1 MPKLSQTWECIFKPF
16 IDQYDWKE
24 IDFSSSKKDW
34 NDFDKNNKTIAFNI
48 LFVPHNTEEIRHA
61 CILKDNLKCKNQA
74 IILMITDGEKWHY
87 LAVKKLSVLLRGIM
101 LDTFIV

>member
-34 NDFDKNNKTIAFNI
+34 NDFDKNNKIIAFNI

-61 CILKDNLKCKNQA
+61 YILKDNLKCKNQA